1 MLHPAPTTKI
11 DPTLTRTTIDSI
23 IEATH
28 AKPVLVVLS
37 FSNTNYKTH
46 LVVDGDLEAL
56 RTRIGKTVLGT
67 IHATARRIDPAGAG
81 GRCIDPCIGT
91 PRRVMGTIVG
101 IDPRSNGMVVNVGPN
116 IAVWLTLGSPGQRA
130 IDLADAEFV
139 TCDVVPGA
147 SFRFKQLA

>member
-28 AKPVLVVLS
+28 AKPALVVLS

-67 IHATARRIDPAGAG
+67 IHATARRIDTAGAG

-139 TCDVVPGA
+139 TCDVVPGT
-147 SFRFKQLA
+147 SFRFRELA